1 MFSGLTKRSHAGVA
15 SLCISEQ
22 AVAFALVV
30 RRPNAKPLLLQA
42 ETRPATAKN
51 VYEILHQ
58 LVAKYRLDRIACT
71 TLLAHNEYKLLIT
84 EAPEV
89 GANEMK
95 SALKW
100 RVKDLLDMPLSE
112 VTLDALNVPQLPGAQ
127 QRSLYVVA
135 GFNKA
140 IAALAKRMEE
150 CSANL
155 VAIDIPELAQRN
167 CAMLGGYDAQGVAV
181 LSFQSAGGLITVS
194 KGGELY
200 LSRRIATGMDILN
213 GLPKPAGDGTT
224 TQYDSRRAALFDQV
238 VLEVQRSLDFYESN
252 FRQAPIRR
260 LVLEKGSLAIDGLV
274 GYLQSSLGLEVRA
287 LDFTEALE
295 CAVPLTDKQQ
305 SELFFAIGA
314 ALREDAS

>member
-1 MFSGLTKRSHAGVA
+1 MTRRPHAGVA
-15 SLCISEQ
+15 SLCIHDQ
-22 AVAFALVV
+22 AVAFAYVV
-30 RRPNAKPLLLQA
+30 RRPNDRPLLVQA

-51 VYEILHQ
+51 VEEILHQ
-58 LVAKYRLDRIACT
+58 LVSKHRLNRIACT
-71 TLLAHNEYKLLIT
+71 TLLAHNDYKLLIT

-89 GANEMK
+89 GANELK

-100 RVKDLLDMPLSE
+100 RVKDLLDMPISE
-112 VTLDALNVPQLPGAQ
+112 VTLDAFKMPQPPGAQ
-127 QRSLYVVA
+127 QRSVYVVA

-140 IAALAKRMEE
+140 IASLAKRMEE

-167 CAMLGGYDAQGVAV
+167 IGMLSGFDAQGAAV
-181 LSFQSAGGLITVS
+181 LSFQAAGGLITVS

-213 GLPKPAGDGTT
+213 ALPKPAGDGAAI
-224 TQYDSRRAALFDQV
+224 QYDARRAAVFDQV
-238 VLEVQRSLDFYESN
+238 VLELQRSLDFYESN

-260 LVLEKGSLAIDGLV
+260 LLLATGCSAVDGLA

-314 ALREDAS
+314 ALREDAP